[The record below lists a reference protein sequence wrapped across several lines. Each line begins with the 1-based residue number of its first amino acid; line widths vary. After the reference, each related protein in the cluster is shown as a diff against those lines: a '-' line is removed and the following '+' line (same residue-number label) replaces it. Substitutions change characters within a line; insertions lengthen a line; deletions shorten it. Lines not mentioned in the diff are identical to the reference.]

1 MIWLKCCTYLF
12 PKIFIVKYSW
22 LTEIFK
28 NMYLLEYEY
37 GSHEVHME
45 YRTWYRTWYRTCCT
59 WNIEYGSFGTPF
71 MLRAFKQSALWVFR
85 YIYGD

>member
-1 MIWLKCCTYLF
+1 
-12 PKIFIVKYSW
+12 
-22 LTEIFK
+22 
-28 NMYLLEYEY
+28 MYLLEYEY

-71 MLRAFKQSALWVFR
+71 MLRAFKQSAL
-85 YIYGD
+85 